1 MKWKDLLRVMSVAV
15 LCASFSAAPAHSAE
29 VKKDKAPSFSFR
41 SFDGKEIKLSHFKG
55 KPILLKF
62 ISSW

>member
-1 MKWKDLLRVMSVAV
+1 MGRFTPGYVRCSS
-15 LCASFSAAPAHSAE
+15 LCLFSAAPAHSAE
-29 VKKDKAPSFSFR
+29 MKRDKAPSFSFR

-62 ISSW
+62 IASW